1 MLHLGFVVNHAISF
15 DTCYLEK
22 CISFELGYKVGKFN
36 SANVNLS
43 VTVTMVSEANLELT
57 CSVSEESIFR
67 NNTAF

>member
-1 MLHLGFVVNHAISF
+1 MPFLLILAIQKNAS
-15 DTCYLEK
+15 L
-22 CISFELGYKVGKFN
+22 LNLAKVGKFN
-36 SANVNLS
+36 SAIVNLS